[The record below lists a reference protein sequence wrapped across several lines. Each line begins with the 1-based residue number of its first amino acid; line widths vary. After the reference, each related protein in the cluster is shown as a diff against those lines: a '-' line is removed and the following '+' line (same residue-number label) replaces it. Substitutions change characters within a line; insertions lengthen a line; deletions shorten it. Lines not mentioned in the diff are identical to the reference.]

1 MTMPD
6 TPFPSSGKRRV
17 GRQDTFPAEAL
28 RPANF
33 LTFATMI
40 PTTPA
45 KIKPILSLLPDKP
58 GVYQYFNAENQII
71 YVGKAKNLKRRVNSY
86 FNKDQVGKVLALVR
100 KIDHMEYIVVKTEAD
115 ALLLENNL
123 IKQYKPRY
131 NVLLKDDKTY
141 PWLCISNEEFPR
153 LFHTRRYVQDGS
165 SYFGPYPSVR
175 TMHTLLELI
184 HDIYPLRSCK
194 HKLDEKTIQSGKIRL
209 CLEYQMKRCAGPCQG
224 LQSKEDYNKQ
234 IANIKNLIKGHIRPV
249 LQNLHQQMMDAA
261 EHLEFRKAQTIK
273 EKYELLQNYQS
284 KSTVVNTSLSDLDVL
299 GTFEDTESI
308 YFNYLRVV
316 DGRVVQSHTIEVKK
330 KLDES
335 PADLLEQA
343 ICEFRE
349 RFKSEASEIILPL
362 TPDFSLDGLKYTV
375 PQVGEKKKLLELSEQ
390 NIKYFLLEKSK
401 RMELAD
407 PDRRN
412 NEMLRQLQKALGME
426 RLPTYIEC
434 FDNSN
439 FEGSYPVGAM
449 TVSKNGKISKKDYR
463 HFNIRTVAGPNDFA
477 TMEEVFR
484 RHYGRL
490 VDECLPLP
498 QLVIVDGGKGQLSS
512 AYKVLK
518 ELGLEKRIFLIGLA
532 ERLEEIYKIGDPHP
546 LLLDKRSE
554 ALKHIILLRDEVH
567 RFGITHYRKRHL
579 KGLIKTE
586 LTDIKGIGDE
596 TAMLL
601 LRNFK
606 STRLIKETSLE
617 EMEKIVG
624 KAKAR
629 LVFNHFHPLAVS
641 NNPSCESEPD
651 KVGFSTQKEKPS

>member
-1 MTMPD
+1 
-6 TPFPSSGKRRV
+6 
-17 GRQDTFPAEAL
+17 
-28 RPANF
+28 
-33 LTFATMI
+33 MI
-40 PTTPA
+40 PVTPP
-45 KIKPILSLLPDKP
+45 KVKPVLSILPEKP

-86 FNKDQVGKVLALVR
+86 FNKDHEGKVLALVR

-141 PWLCISNEEFPR
+141 PWLCISHEEYPR
-153 LFHTRRYVQDGS
+153 LFYTRRYIQDGS

-175 TMHTLLELI
+175 TMHALLELI
-184 HDIYPLRSCK
+184 HDIYPLRTCK
-194 HKLDEKTIQSGKIRL
+194 HKLDEKTIESGKIRL

-224 LQSKEDYNKQ
+224 LQSKEEYNRQ
-234 IANIKNLIKGHIRPV
+234 IAQIKDLIKGHIRPV
-249 LQNLHQQMMDAA
+249 LQSLHQQMMDAA
-261 EHLEFRKAQTIK
+261 DQLQFKKAQQLK

-284 KSTVVNTSLSDLDVL
+284 KSTVVNASLADLDVL
-299 GTFEDTESI
+299 GTFEDIDSI

-316 DGRVVQSHTIEVKK
+316 DGRVVQAHTIEVKK
-330 KLDES
+330 KLDEC

-343 ICEFRE
+343 IYEFRE
-349 RFKSEASEIILPL
+349 RFKSEATEIILPIE
-362 TPDFSLDGLKYTV
+362 PDFALEGLKYTV
-375 PQVGEKKKLLELSEQ
+375 PQAGEKKKLLELSEQ
-390 NIKYFLLEKSK
+390 NIKYFILEKSK
-401 RMELAD
+401 RMDLID
-407 PDRRN
+407 PDRRSKD
-412 NEMLRQLQKALGME
+412 MLLQLQKALGMD
-426 RLPTYIEC
+426 RLPVHIEC

-449 TVSKNGKISKKDYR
+449 TVSKNGKLSKKDYR
-463 HFNIRTVAGPNDFA
+463 HFNIRTVVGPNDFA

-490 VDECLPLP
+490 LDEGQSLP

-518 ELGLEKRIFLIGLA
+518 ELGIENRIFLIGLA

-546 LLLDKRSE
+546 LVLDKRSE

-579 KGLIKTE
+579 KGLVRTE
-586 LTDIKGIGDE
+586 LTDIKGIGEE

-601 LRNFK
+601 LQNFK
-606 STRLIKETSLE
+606 STKRIKEAPIE
-617 EMEKIVG
+617 AIEKVTG
-624 KAKAR
+624 KAKAK
-629 LVFNHFHPLAVS
+629 LVFNYFHPALERNTDAGPI
-641 NNPSCESEPD
+641 PSCLAD
-651 KVGFSTQKEKPS
+651 KDMENKEAQA